1 MIKTVARKLYY
12 LIPPGWRLA
21 VRWMV
26 FLPVDIFQNLFSSSG
41 ELKPPRRLIYT
52 GAGDFLKTGKA
63 FVQDFQ
69 HKNLIQPHSRILDVG
84 SGIGRLAIPLTD
96 FLTEGKYEGFDI
108 MKTGVDWCSRNIT
121 RTYPQFTFR
130 QVALSNDLYRKDGEA
145 AGTFKFPYPDQSF
158 DFAIVISVFTHMVP
172 EEVQQYV
179 SEISRVLK
187 PGGSMYATFFILN
200 ENSRQ
205 QMNSDSNPFN
215 FRHERGMYSLLDP
228 KVKSANVAFDET
240 YLVNQIILPARL
252 AVASIAYGR
261 WSTGRPGSS
270 IDFQDR
276 IVCRKIT

>member
-1 MIKTVARKLYY
+1 MLKPIARRLYY

-26 FLPVDIFQNLFSSSG
+26 FLPFDIFQSLFSSSN

-63 FVQDFQ
+63 FIQDF
-69 HKNLIQPHSRILDVG
+69 HEKNLIRSDSHVLDVG
-84 SGIGRLAIPLTD
+84 SGIGRLAIPLTGY
-96 FLTEGKYEGFDI
+96 LTEGKYEGFDI
-108 MKTGVDWCSRNIT
+108 MKTGVDWCTRNIS
-121 RTYPQFTFR
+121 RAYPNFTFT

-145 AGTFKFPYPDQSF
+145 ADTFKFPYADQSF
-158 DFAIVISVFTHMVP
+158 DFAMVISVFTHMIP

-200 ENSRQ
+200 EASRQ
-205 QMNSDSNPFN
+205 HMNSDSNPFN
-215 FRHERGMYSLLDP
+215 FRHGRGMYSLLDP
-228 KVKSANVAFDET
+228 KVKSANVAFDES
-240 YLVNQIILPARL
+240 YLVNQIIRHANMN
-252 AVASIAYGR
+252 VESITYGR
-261 WSTGRPGSS
+261 WSTGRPGGS

-276 IVCRKIT
+276 IVCRKVT